1 MCTAMRI
8 SAADKSVVVGRTMEF
23 PILMDAQLTVI
34 PRGIELSSEAPNGE
48 TGVSWTTKYG
58 TVGVDAFS
66 DKLPGGNFSYTD
78 GMNEKGLY
86 IGLLYQ
92 PGFCVWSATEG
103 KPSSELLTPLHVISY
118 LLTTCENVEEAKV
131 ALSAVTVWN
140 FQPPVPVKITGHFGI
155 YDASGACVVA
165 EWDNG
170 TLKLFDNPIGVLTNS
185 PTFDWHLI
193 NLRNYI
199 NLTPNPEAEV
209 SIAGVTLAPLGIGS
223 GMRGLPGDP
232 TPPARF
238 VRAAA
243 LVATA
248 KQQPDGAS
256 AENMMLHL
264 INNFDLVDGIAV
276 ASIDPPG
283 EDQTLWSTI
292 SNLTDH
298 TFSLRTATD
307 VTFRTIELASLDF
320 TGSDILSYDLPS
332 PATFPK
338 WTL

>member
-1 MCTAMRI
+1 MCTALRI
-8 SAADKSVVVGRTMEF
+8 CAKDKSVVVGRTMEY

-34 PRGIELSSEAPNGE
+34 PRGIKLSSEAPNGE
-48 TGVSWTTKYG
+48 TGVAWTTKYG

-66 DKLPGGNFSYTD
+66 GKLPGGNFSYTD

-86 IGLLYQ
+86 IGSLYH
-92 PGFCVWSATEG
+92 PGFCVWSSSEG
-103 KPSSELLTPLHVISY
+103 KPSSELLAPLHVIAH

-131 ALSAVTVWN
+131 ALEAVTVWDYQAPILGN
-140 FQPPVPVKITGHFGI
+140 LVAHFGI
-155 YDASGACVVA
+155 YDAAGNCVVA

-185 PTFDWHLI
+185 PSFDWHLT
-193 NLRNYI
+193 NLRNYV
-199 NLTPNPEAEV
+199 NLKADPV
-209 SIAGVTLAPLGIGS
+209 SGISIAGVALAPLGVGA

-264 INNFDLVDGIAV
+264 INNFDLVDGVAV

-307 VTFRTIELASLDF
+307 VTFRTIDLESLDF
-320 TGSDILSYDLPS
+320 TGSEIMSYDLPS
-332 PATFPK
+332 PATFPE
-338 WTL
+338 WIL

>member
-1 MCTAMRI
+1 MA
-8 SAADKSVVVGRTMEF
+8 
-23 PILMDAQLTVI
+23 
-34 PRGIELSSEAPNGE
+34 
-48 TGVSWTTKYG
+48 
-58 TVGVDAFS
+58 
-66 DKLPGGNFSYTD
+66 
-78 GMNEKGLY
+78 
-86 IGLLYQ
+86 
-92 PGFCVWSATEG
+92 
-103 KPSSELLTPLHVISY
+103 
-118 LLTTCENVEEAKV
+118 
-131 ALSAVTVWN
+131 AVTVWN
-140 FQPPVPVKITGHFGI
+140 YQAPILGNLVAHFGI
-155 YDASGACVVA
+155 YDAAGNCVVA

-185 PTFDWHLI
+185 PSFDWHLT
-193 NLRNYI
+193 NLRNYV
-199 NLTPNPEAEV
+199 NLKADPV
-209 SIAGVTLAPLGIGS
+209 SGISIAGVALAPLGVGA

-307 VTFRTIELASLDF
+307 VTFRTIDLESLDF
-320 TGSDILSYDLPS
+320 TGSKIMSYDLPS
-332 PATFPK
+332 PATFPE
-338 WTL
+338 WIL